1 MNVIH
6 IDLYQDWIRT
16 VRDLFRSAGK
26 PLPEEMPDDEAAF
39 QYFLQHAPYEEARL
53 QRDLNKERFRII
65 QETIVTNLDSL
76 IIPDIRKRTGYTGVK
91 FQFHWVYAEG
101 EHIIEKCSEYR
112 IPLP

>member
-1 MNVIH
+1 MMK
-6 IDLYQDWIRT
+6 R
-16 VRDLFRSAGK
+16 LFNIFSSMLPTRKHDSSAI
-26 PLPEEMPDDEAAF
+26 
-39 QYFLQHAPYEEARL
+39 Y
-53 QRDLNKERFRII
+53 KERFRII